1 MLEERIRELAKA
13 QEEYV
18 IKMRRYF
25 HEHPEVSRQEK
36 ETSEVVRSCSALSRQ
51 RREAGA

>member
-25 HEHPEVSRQEK
+25 HEHPEVSRQRK
-36 ETSEVVRSCSALSRQ
+36 
-51 RREAGA
+51 EAGA